1 MLLIKPVWVHH
12 TKGTPIYSIHW
23 HPDNQ
28 RFVTAGDSVKV
39 WSVLSLFKESTD
51 KDEKGH
57 KLLCTISYHIGS
69 VNCARFSVD
78 GRFLATGGDDKSVI
92 LCEVKTGYA
101 TKVFGSS
108 DKNYENWVIRKTF
121 KGHSADVV
129 DLAWKPKGAPLLAS
143 ASLDSTVIV
152 WNSATLEQQAV
163 LRGHT
168 NMVKGVSWDPIGE
181 FIATQSDD
189 RSVIIWRTRDWSIE
203 ARITRG
209 FENTSSS
216 TFFRRPSWS
225 PDGSYIVAAHARK
238 DKLPVAAVIK
248 RNSWALAYG
257 FVGHER
263 PVSVVSWNRHFYNA
277 VDKPTAYCAV
287 GGQDNALTIWSNRK
301 ARAVVGARDIF
312 ADSIVDLAWYGRS
325 LERHTPFQ
333 GSLPGRSG
341 EGLNLLCCSLEG
353 SVVLL
358 SFEEKEL
365 GRKLS
370 PKEVAVFLR
379 GPQEDHDSSPQ
390 QLFEGVQSIA
400 FPPGFRSNTFLKLQG
415 VPAKQVETTT
425 SDGRR
430 RIAPTRISTC
440 QQVIPS
446 LNSHNETLNEAR
458 PLIKKLS
465 RRLVSCDSKEI
476 KKHKSEIDNETAVN
490 TPADFQ
496 PEDELSASELK
507 NSSRLKSRSAAHIVP
522 LPKRKQLFPL
532 PLRQRCISTRIIS
545 GEHELLF
552 EAQNELMHG
561 GALHPTPFTHPPS
574 FFLPIPRRFTGCKIC
589 KLVARRGSSVAWTA
603 LLDEPCTHML
613 CS

>member
-1 MLLIKPVWVHH
+1 MYEKIITNSYLKEEYTQEAFFHYDFPSIYRTLLEESPTNYVSDPHQAKSFNNLKTLFDLLYHPAALSFNQ
-12 TKGTPIYSIHW
+12 GTPIYSIHW

-152 WNSATLEQQAV
+152 WNSATLGSRFFYINYRFYVDCSCVVEQQAV

-216 TFFRRPSWS
+216 TFFRRPRQTISHWS

-312 ADSIVDLAWYGRS
+312 ADSIVDLAW
-325 LERHTPFQ
+325 
-333 GSLPGRSG
+333 SG

-370 PKEVAVFLR
+370 PKEVVISRLLRLRALPQFYMESPASFLHATNEYLLIITVNGRCSVWLFFLR
-379 GPQEDHDSSPQ
+379 N
-390 QLFEGVQSIA
+390 V
-400 FPPGFRSNTFLKLQG
+400 LQG
-415 VPAKQVETTT
+415 AAVLRRVPMDHLCYQNKGAALEQESIEGESALLSCLITPKGMPAIIT
-425 SDGRR
+425 S
-430 RIAPTRISTC
+430 A
-440 QQVIPS
+440 
-446 LNSHNETLNEAR
+446 LHAYLY
-458 PLIKKLS
+458 
-465 RRLVSCDSKEI
+465 
-476 KKHKSEIDNETAVN
+476 DNE
-490 TPADFQ
+490 
-496 PEDELSASELK
+496 L
-507 NSSRLKSRSAAHIVP
+507 
-522 LPKRKQLFPL
+522 
-532 PLRQRCISTRIIS
+532 
-545 GEHELLF
+545 
-552 EAQNELMHG
+552 
-561 GALHPTPFTHPPS
+561 GAW
-574 FFLPIPRRFTGCKIC
+574 I
-589 KLVARRGSSVAWTA
+589 LVAREDDPITSSSDFYNSFPPLVC
-603 LLDEPCTHML
+603 L
-613 CS
+613 